1 MKGADYVNESSKVTS
16 TPDCEAQSRP
26 VTMLKRIGSTTYE
39 VSVHFSQTSKETVN
53 DKITRL
59 IKNEAADRKAAGQ

>member
-1 MKGADYVNESSKVTS
+1 MNESSKVTS
-16 TPDCEAQSRP
+16 TPDREAQSRP

-53 DKITRL
+53 DKIARL
-59 IKNEAADRKAAGQ
+59 IKSEAADRKAAGQ